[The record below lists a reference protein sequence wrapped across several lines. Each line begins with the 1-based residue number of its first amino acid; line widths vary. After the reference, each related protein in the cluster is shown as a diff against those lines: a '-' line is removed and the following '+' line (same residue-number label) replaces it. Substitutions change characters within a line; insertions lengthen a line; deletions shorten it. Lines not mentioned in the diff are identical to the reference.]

1 MSFGIKLTQK
11 EQIKLDE
18 HLREIEKGRDEL
30 SPSEIRYLTYKFKTE
45 VVMPSRKD
53 TSERRSARRASIKES
68 HESQLKWTNNRPPR
82 LAIKR

>member
-30 SPSEIRYLTYKFKTE
+30 SPSEIRYLTYKFKTKWLCQA
-45 VVMPSRKD
+45 VKILLSAAQLAVLPSKNHM
-53 TSERRSARRASIKES
+53 S
-68 HESQLKWTNNRPPR
+68 LN
-82 LAIKR
+82 